1 MDETDMFRI
10 ARTFN
15 YNS

>member
-1 MDETDMFRI
+1 MD
-10 ARTFN
+10 TFN